1 MDNSSR
7 CWFVLAEDIIG
18 VGSGVLLP
26 VLEEASCFEGLV
38 HWEEAAIV
46 EEMEEDEEMSSHKK
60 NRAQVCKLG

>member
-1 MDNSSR
+1 M
-7 CWFVLAEDIIG
+7 G